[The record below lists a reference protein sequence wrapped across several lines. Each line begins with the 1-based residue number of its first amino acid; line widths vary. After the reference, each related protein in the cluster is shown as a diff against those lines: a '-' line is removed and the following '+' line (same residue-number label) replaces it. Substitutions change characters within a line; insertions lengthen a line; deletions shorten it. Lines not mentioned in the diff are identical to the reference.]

1 MTRTDCY
8 PWWHA
13 TYNALPRIAVSSGC
27 STSGGNVQCSPESM
41 RAAAEAKLRVAG
53 YWTGNRPLSLEA
65 YTMARYI
72 TSEVGSGSVEDQAA
86 VGEAAINQAAKWKLK
101 NGILSL
107 LLYRQSSAHPN
118 YGYYGPI
125 HGGSV
130 ASAPYDRWAAT
141 SKDPNVR
148 TLMLADGILR
158 GETKGFNDGAH
169 TQWGAEYLPNPQG
182 LIRKQAAA
190 GNFWIGPLP
199 GVDHWRTLLIR
210 DYGKNHPDAAAM
222 LAQGLAAY
230 ADKSARPKWG
240 DLPLCSKGPSGL
252 KLSGGGI
259 VGVVLAGSLAL
270 AVVVY
275 LGRSAAL
282 REEGLVALPAARL
295 V

>member
-125 HGGSV
+125 QKFPAAACLRMRPCGLGRY
-130 ASAPYDRWAAT
+130 SAPHWVWAPSLKPFVSPRRMPSA
-141 SKDPNVR
+141 SISVR
-148 TLMLADGILR
+148 TFGSLLVAAQRSYGADA
-158 GETKGFNDGAH
+158 T
-169 TQWGAEYLPNPQG
+169 LPP
-182 LIRKQAAA
+182 
-190 GNFWIGPLP
+190 WIGP
-199 GVDHWRTLLIR
+199 
-210 DYGKNHPDAAAM
+210 
-222 LAQGLAAY
+222 
-230 ADKSARPKWG
+230 
-240 DLPLCSKGPSGL
+240 
-252 KLSGGGI
+252 
-259 VGVVLAGSLAL
+259 
-270 AVVVY
+270 
-275 LGRSAAL
+275 
-282 REEGLVALPAARL
+282 
-295 V
+295 